1 MTNPTIQTIT
11 ATTTQ
16 SENQNYLNVQIL
28 FDQSVQYEYDKN
40 FDSITL
46 IDNQKKIIIATG
58 QAPIIKG
65 NSVNYQIPFIDQSIA
80 NLILQLNLS
89 VFKNSNNET
98 SNQKIVDYS
107 LSFDSSSVGNG
118 LIKILPLMECFITNS
133 NVIISQQQYNI
144 QDWENIILLGHNVS
158 ITIGNA
164 TVISIYGGNSI
175 IGTTKNSGIAYWY
188 CKQPINVNLHTGIV
202 KLGNLGFD
210 NLQNIHTL
218 MVSGQNNNLT
228 GSKEN
233 DTFWLSVG
241 GNNYVN
247 GNGGSDL
254 IKYYNQE
261 IKNYQFSFD
270 TNKSAIVVTKNS
282 DGLIFKDTI
291 VDVPII
297 IFDQV
302 NGQSIIITPDQIS
315 PIKISGFQESSQMLN
330 FSNDPLNYQVDSL
343 IVGDFNGDGNSDIAV
358 FRVLWIS
365 KPISPIQ
372 ILTGDGKGHF
382 IDTSLDIF
390 NGKIPN
396 VNFVARALA
405 RDVNGD
411 GNIDLFCIDTGEDI
425 SPWSGGQNEL
435 YLSNGKGQ
443 LIDSTFL
450 LPPVFQ
456 VNHGASIGDVN
467 SDGKLD
473 ILINPLGFQQV
484 NQLYIQNSEGNFINS
499 PEFMP
504 APITA
509 RDSHGGWILTST
521 NTWSGLIDIN
531 NDGFAD
537 LILGRWPNQPY
548 QMQLPS
554 LVYLNDGHGS
564 FANSIPLELPNAPFS
579 QSTIVQIVPIDLNED
594 NLPDLLISATNEYTN
609 GYIQFLINVGNGNF
623 IDKTSELYPKQTTI
637 SSSSW
642 FKYLDVVDFNHDG
655 YPDIVA
661 IADGGYVKGTVVLM
675 NDGTGHFFEDYISPE
690 GYGLGAVS
698 DVNNDGMSDILTA
711 TNKGSN
717 LAVWVN
723 EMTNQH
729 IYVANFGGDDLI
741 GSSTNDQFYSKNGID
756 NFDGNGGIDILTL
769 QSNIAS
775 YKITSNGISWAI
787 RDTSSLDNVVNIKN
801 IERLVF
807 KDSSYAIDL
816 NGNAGIATKIIGA
829 VFGKEYLS
837 NKQYVGFC
845 LHLLDSGISDTNLAR
860 VVLNAAHLT
869 TNDEIISTLLRNVL
883 GTTASNADKASLLD
897 LLNKGASQSDIVLME
912 ANTPENISNINLN
925 GLFLTGIEYSD
936 YENHTPTG
944 TTFILGR
951 PTQGQTLTASNTLAD
966 ADGLGAVNYQ
976 WLLDGAVITN
986 STQSTYVLT
995 QVDVGKKISVKA
1007 NYVDGFG
1014 TAESVS
1020 SDATSNIINANDFPS
1035 GSVIIA
1041 GTFTQN
1047 QTLTASNTLADAD
1060 GLGAVN
1066 YQWLRDGAVI
1076 TNSTQSTYLLTQVDV
1091 GKKISVKAD
1100 YVDGFGTA
1108 ESVSSDPASS
1118 IINVNDT
1125 PKGNVT
1131 ISGNVTKGLLLT
1143 ASNNLTDVDGLGT
1156 ISYQWLN
1163 NGDAIPNATQSTYKL
1178 TQADTGQNI
1187 SVKASY
1193 TDLQN
1198 TPESVSSSNIQI
1210 ASNSAPTGI
1219 ATIKGTSLYG
1229 STLSVSNTIKDADGI
1244 GKLSYIWQNDKTTLS
1259 TNATYSLA
1267 NSDIGKK
1274 VWAVVSYTDKLGN
1287 FEEIQSNVVDVTVST
1302 KPSAFNDMLTGTE
1315 GANKLNG
1322 LAGNDTLIGG
1332 LGKDSL
1338 TGGVG
1343 ADVFK
1348 FNSVNDSSTLPK
1360 QADTITDFKH
1370 AQGDKIDLS
1379 AIGAFTF
1386 IGTAAFDTDATGQ
1399 LRFDAKTSTLY
1410 ASTNA
1415 DAAPEFAIV
1424 LSGVK
1429 TLVADDFA
1437 L

>member
-1 MTNPTIQTIT
+1 M
-11 ATTTQ
+11 A
-16 SENQNYLNVQIL
+16 IL
-28 FDQSVQYEYDKN
+28 
-40 FDSITL
+40 T
-46 IDNQKKIIIATG
+46 
-58 QAPIIKG
+58 
-65 NSVNYQIPFIDQSIA
+65 
-80 NLILQLNLS
+80 S
-89 VFKNSNNET
+89 VF
-98 SNQKIVDYS
+98 D
-107 LSFDSSSVGNG
+107 
-118 LIKILPLMECFITNS
+118 
-133 NVIISQQQYNI
+133 
-144 QDWENIILLGHNVS
+144 
-158 ITIGNA
+158 
-164 TVISIYGGNSI
+164 TVFPVNGGNTI
-175 IGTTKNSGIAYWY
+175 IGTTNYSKVSYGY
-188 CKQPINVNLHTGIV
+188 CTQPVIVNMQTMSV
-202 KLGNLGFD
+202 KIGSLD
-210 NLQNIHTL
+210 VDALQNIYI
-218 MVSGQNNNLT
+218 VSGTEFNDKFI
-228 GSKEN
+228 GSAADEEFSGFGGN
-233 DTFWLSVG
+233 DTFIGGGGTDGVTYWGIKPSDVNITYNNLSDTFTVKKTMYFRG
-241 GNNYVN
+241 PDKSVDTLTDIDSIKFYGPNNYCEYINKWDVTTN
-247 GNGGSDL
+247 FVELPSMPVALTWGALRTTG
-254 IKYYNQE
+254 IK
-261 IKNYQFSFD
+261 
-270 TNKSAIVVTKNS
+270 T
-282 DGLIFKDTI
+282 
-291 VDVPII
+291 
-297 IFDQV
+297 
-302 NGQSIIITPDQIS
+302 
-315 PIKISGFQESSQMLN
+315 
-330 FSNDPLNYQVDSL
+330 
-343 IVGDFNGDGNSDIAV
+343 GDFNGDSIPD
-358 FRVLWIS
+358 FLL
-365 KPISPIQ
+365 IQ
-372 ILTGDGKGHF
+372 AHGWGGDEDGIPMRIFLGDGIGGF
-382 IDTSLDIF
+382 TESLASIFSSGATLAYTAYPLVADFNIDGISDVFQVNFGLDHDPFPGSLNQLF
-390 NGKIPN
+390 LSSTVNGKLEDVSHTLQQTTQLN
-396 VNFVARALA
+396 HRGSVG
-405 RDVNGD
+405 DVNGD
-411 GNIDLFCIDTGEDI
+411 GYPDVL
-425 SPWSGGQNEL
+425 
-435 YLSNGKGQ
+435 
-443 LIDSTFL
+443 
-450 LPPVFQ
+450 
-456 VNHGASIGDVN
+456 VN
-467 SDGKLD
+467 SLKD
-473 ILINPLGFQQV
+473 
-484 NQLYIQNSEGNFINS
+484 GNF
-499 PEFMP
+499 
-504 APITA
+504 
-509 RDSHGGWILTST
+509 L
-521 NTWSGLIDIN
+521 
-531 NDGFAD
+531 
-537 LILGRWPNQPY
+537 
-548 QMQLPS
+548 
-554 LVYLNDGHGS
+554 
-564 FANSIPLELPNAPFS
+564 
-579 QSTIVQIVPIDLNED
+579 QI
-594 NLPDLLISATNEYTN
+594 
-609 GYIQFLINVGNGNF
+609 
-623 IDKTSELYPKQTTI
+623 
-637 SSSSW
+637 
-642 FKYLDVVDFNHDG
+642 
-655 YPDIVA
+655 
-661 IADGGYVKGTVVLM
+661 
-675 NDGTGHFFEDYISPE
+675 NDGTGHFVERSDLIPHPLISDP
-690 GYGLGAVS
+690 AAPNRAPIAQTNTSSAIV
-698 DVNNDGMSDILTA
+698 DVNGDSYADIILGKWGNWSSTPDSQVLLNDSNGNFTKTQPIALPTSGVFEESILDIKPIDLNGDNLPDLMLDITNGGDKSQYYQTPYIQLLINDGAGKFHDETSIRLPQNLVGSGGWYTELSAVDFNKDGYMDIFAISAGSVLPSVSTPSVVYLNRGDGTFYKYWESDPRAMTITED
-711 TNKGSN
+711 
-717 LAVWVN
+717 VN
-723 EMTNQH
+723 GDGMVDLISHEPTLGITVALNELNNQH

-741 GSSTNDQFYSKNGID
+741 GSSKSDQFYSKNGID

-769 QSNIAS
+769 QSNKAS
-775 YKITSNGISWAI
+775 YKITSNGSSWTI
-787 RDTSSLDNVVNIKN
+787 RDTSNLDNVVNIKN

-976 WLLDGAVITN
+976 WLRDGAVITN
-986 STQSTYVLT
+986 PTQSTYVLT

-1066 YQWLRDGAVI
+1066 YQWLNNGDAI
-1076 TNSTQSTYLLTQVDV
+1076 PNATQSTYKLTQVDV
-1091 GKKISVKAD
+1091 GKKISVKAN

-1229 STLSVSNTIKDADGI
+1229 STLSVSKTIKDADGI
-1244 GKLSYIWQNDKTTLS
+1244 GKPSYTWQNDHGTLS
-1259 TNATYSLA
+1259 TSPTYTLA
-1267 NSDIGKK
+1267 NSDVGTK
-1274 VWAVVSYTDKLGN
+1274 VWVTLSYTDKNGSI
-1287 FEEIQSNVVDVTVST
+1287 EQVDSKPVDVIIST
-1302 KPSAFNDMLTGTE
+1302 KPSPFNDILAGTD

-1348 FNSVNDSSTLPK
+1348 FNSVNDSSALPK

-1379 AIGAFTF
+1379 AIDANSVLPNDQAFTLISPATF
-1386 IGTAAFDTDATGQ
+1386 SADATGQ

-1410 ASTNA
+1410 GSTNA
-1415 DAAPEFAIV
+1415 DVAPEFAIV

-1429 TLVADDFA
+1429 TLVAED
-1437 L
+1437 LIL